1 MIKAAA
7 LAGHKNSLRGQV
19 AIIGIGLSQVGKVPG
34 RSPLWLAAAAAKQAL
49 ADAGIQKSEID
60 GVLASPAMAA
70 QFHRFSV
77 AFSEYFGVQPTFS
90 NTLQVS
96 GATAATMFNIAAAA
110 IHGGLAETV
119 LVVGGDSLLSGLTPE
134 LALRSLTESRDQQ
147 YEMPFGIPVANTF
160 AMTAH
165 RHMKEFGTTPE
176 QLAQVAVTQRQHA
189 ARTPGAQQTA
199 PITIEDVLNSKM
211 VTSPYRKLDC
221 SLISDGGAAFVLTS
235 AERAKA
241 LGIEKPIYI
250 LGGGECYTHEHIFLM
265 PSLTTTGAVQ
275 SSGKAYAMAGYGP
288 KDMHTAGVYD
298 CFTGTV
304 IMMLE
309 DLGFCPKGE
318 GGRFVVDGQMTYGGQ
333 IPSNTHGGLLSF
345 AHSGIPGSLFHFHE
359 VVAQLRGECGE
370 RQVAGAELGLVHSL
384 GAGFATNATTIL
396 GTENTL

>member
-1 MIKAAA
+1 MSKAAA
-7 LAGHKNSLRGQV
+7 NAGHKNSLRGQV
-19 AIIGIGLSQVGKVPG
+19 AIVGIGLSPVGKVPG

-49 ADAGIQKSEID
+49 ADAGMQKSEID

-77 AFSEYFGVQPTFS
+77 AFSEYFGVRPTFS

-189 ARTPGAQQTA
+189 TRTPGAQQTE

-241 LGIEKPIYI
+241 LGIEKPVYI

-275 SSGKAYAMAGYGP
+275 SSQKAYAMAGYAP

-318 GGRFVVDGQMTYGGQ
+318 GGRFVADGQMTYGGQ

-396 GTENTL
+396 GTEATL

>member
-1 MIKAAA
+1 MTKAAA

-19 AIIGIGLSQVGKVPG
+19 AIVGIGLSPVGKVPG

-49 ADAGIQKSEID
+49 ADAGMQKNEID

-77 AFSEYFGVQPTFS
+77 AFSEYFGVRPTFS

-96 GATAATMFNIAAAA
+96 GATAATMFSIAAAA

-189 ARTPGAQQTA
+189 ARTPGAQQTE

-275 SSGKAYAMAGYGP
+275 SSQWAYDMAGYGP

-318 GGRFVVDGQMTYGGQ
+318 GGRFVADGQMTYGGQ

-359 VVAQLRGECGE
+359 VVAQLRGECGA

>member
-1 MIKAAA
+1 MTKAAA
-7 LAGHKNSLRGQV
+7 NAGHKNSLRGQV
-19 AIIGIGLSQVGKVPG
+19 AIIGIGLSPVGKVPG

-176 QLAQVAVTQRQHA
+176 QLARVAVTQRQHA

-199 PITIEDVLNSKM
+199 PITVEDVLNSKM
-211 VTSPYRKLDC
+211 VTTPYRKLDC

-318 GGRFVVDGQMTYGGQ
+318 GGRFVADGQMTYGGQ

-370 RQVAGAELGLVHSL
+370 RQVTGAELGLVHSL